1 MSATRKPFSGLAAL
15 RRDEALRPPVELAHP
30 IPDLECGEPR
40 AGLELSI
47 LPDGDTKVPGDLAD
61 PQTARLRSRS
71 NVREHRSHRLRS
83 CLTLGSVE
91 VLAVPEPLCGVR
103 DEVGVLVAI
112 SARSLVLL
120 RRRART
126 RPECGSSLRGEPYNG
141 RRGKWGGG
149 TAPRPCAPRFPRQP
163 HETRAVRECDGV
175 LVLRM
180 SSSYRRMSS
189 QKEMMTN
196 GVRIS
201 TATHNTRRALL
212 FSGVV
217 NR

>member
-1 MSATRKPFSGLAAL
+1 MSATRRPFSGLAAL
-15 RRDEALRPPVELAHP
+15 RRDEALRPLVELAHP
-30 IPDLECGEPR
+30 IPDLECGESR

-47 LPDGDTKVPGDLAD
+47 LPDGDTKVPSDLAD

-71 NVREHRSHRLRS
+71 NMREHR
-83 CLTLGSVE
+83 
-91 VLAVPEPLCGVR
+91 
-103 DEVGVLVAI
+103 
-112 SARSLVLL
+112 
-120 RRRART
+120 
-126 RPECGSSLRGEPYNG
+126 NG
-141 RRGKWGGG
+141 RPGKWGGG

-180 SSSYRRMSS
+180 FSSYRRMSS

-201 TATHNTRRALL
+201 TATHSKRRALL
-212 FSGVV
+212 FSEVV